1 MTALTMGTASY
12 AIHQEWP
19 SWLVLLLIQLHAL
32 SSAPTWSITTTIVF
46 SRLIDPKREFGP
58 LRAMA
63 TFGWM
68 SGCWFVS
75 LLGADDSPL
84 VGVVGVIL
92 WLGMAGF
99 CFGLPSVEPP
109 KSAEGLTW
117 KQRLGLDA
125 LALMRNPDHRVVFIT
140 VALLNI
146 PLAAFYP
153 LTPPHMRALGLEHT
167 SAWMTLGQVTEII
180 AMMALSRILTTWR
193 LKWIFAVGLGFGV
206 LRFALCALDTRGT
219 LLAGVTIHGVSF
231 ALVFITGQVYL
242 DERVEAAWR
251 GRAQALMTLMTSGV
265 GNLLGYLGTGY
276 WHRACS
282 DGVGTRWP
290 LFWWWLS
297 VAVGGVMFYFLT
309 AYRGRGPRLGGPAS
323 G

>member
-1 MTALTMGTASY
+1 
-12 AIHQEWP
+12 
-19 SWLVLLLIQLHAL
+19 
-32 SSAPTWSITTTIVF
+32 
-46 SRLIDPKREFGP
+46 
-58 LRAMA
+58 
-63 TFGWM
+63 
-68 SGCWFVS
+68 
-75 LLGADDSPL
+75 L
-84 VGVVGVIL
+84 VGVVGVLL
-92 WLGMAGF
+92 WLGMSGF
-99 CFGLPSVEPP
+99 SFGLPSVDPP

-125 LALMRNPDHRVVFIT
+125 LALMRNKDHRVVFIT

-180 AMMALSRILTTWR
+180 AMMGLSRILTTWR
-193 LKWIFAVGLGFGV
+193 LKWIFGVGLGFGV

-219 LLAGVTIHGVSF
+219 LLAGVTIHGFSF
-231 ALVFITGQVYL
+231 ALVFITAQVYL

-276 WHRACS
+276 WHRLCS
-282 DGVGTRWP
+282 TGGAGTRWSI
-290 LFWWWLS
+290 FWWWLS
-297 VAVGGVMFYFLT
+297 AAVGGVMVYFLV
-309 AYRGRGPRLGGPAS
+309 AYRGRGQRLGGPAS